1 MGIRDGLRG
10 CNVKIIIHIHSVEWN
25 TIKLFY
31 NKLKKYGIEYDV
43 IGLSYYPW
51 WSRSIDKLVDSIN
64 KTIQYFGKP
73 IILKTAYPHKDIEI
87 DQIPYAIGEYMLWG
101 TNSIGQAEFIQGSFE

>member
-51 WSRSIDKLVDSIN
+51 
-64 KTIQYFGKP
+64 
-73 IILKTAYPHKDIEI
+73 
-87 DQIPYAIGEYMLWG
+87 
-101 TNSIGQAEFIQGSFE
+101 